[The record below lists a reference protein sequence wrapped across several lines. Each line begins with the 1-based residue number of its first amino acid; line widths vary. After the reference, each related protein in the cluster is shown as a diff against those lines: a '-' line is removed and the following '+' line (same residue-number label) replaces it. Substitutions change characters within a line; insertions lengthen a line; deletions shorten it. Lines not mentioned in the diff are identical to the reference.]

1 MQSMFVAG
9 NTRKLI
15 VIAQTEK
22 DPALRERAI
31 RHLGTMHSAEA
42 GQALVAIYGSAG
54 SDTEL
59 RKKILQSLFVQGNV
73 KQLVEVA
80 RKEANPELR
89 RAAVQQLSH
98 MKNKEATD
106 FLMELLNK

>member
-1 MQSMFVAG
+1 MQAMFVGG
-9 NTRKLI
+9 NSRKLI
-15 VIAQTEK
+15 DIAKTEK

-31 RHLGTMHSAEA
+31 RHLGTMNSTDAAEA
-42 GQALVAIYGSAG
+42 LAAIYTAAN

-80 RKEANPELR
+80 RKETNPELR
-89 RAAVQQLSH
+89 RTAVQQLSH
-98 MKNKEATD
+98 MHSKEATE